1 VTKSTLAS
9 RILSVPIAQGEARE
23 RLISMLQLIH
33 RETGGTMNLHA
44 NFCAVD
50 YSTAIDPTHKY
61 ARARLFERL
70 TGRPYAM
77 SERGDGDVPFD
88 WLVVIANRALGLHDN
103 ESAKARAELAECYLT
118 KKGELRKRPTR

>member
-1 VTKSTLAS
+1 MSKSTLSS

-23 RLISMLQLIH
+23 RLIATLQLIH
-33 RETGGTMNLHA
+33 RETGGSMNLYA
-44 NFCAVD
+44 NFYHVD
-50 YSTAIDPTHKY
+50 YSNAIDPTHKY

-88 WLVVIANRALGLHDN
+88 WLIVIVNRALGLHDG
-103 ESAKARAELAECYLT
+103 ESDKARLELAQCYLT
-118 KKGELRKRPTR
+118 KKGELRKKPTR